1 MQARMRNPAM
11 ILPDSMEPL
20 MALGAITKKGAPAK
34 VLGLLHL
41 RVSQINGCAAC
52 LDLHLRMPKDADET
66 PERLF
71 TLPAW
76 RESPYFSA
84 AERAALALA
93 EQITHI
99 DQDGV
104 TDEVWQEAARH
115 FDEPTLATI
124 VLYVAVVNLY
134 NRVNVATKQVAG
146 PQQWER
152 RNG

>member
-1 MQARMRNPAM
+1 MHARMRNPAM
-11 ILPDSMEPL
+11 IIPGSMEPL
-20 MALGAITKKGAPAK
+20 LALGAITKKGAPAK

-52 LDLHLRMPKDADET
+52 LDMHLRVPRDADET
-66 PERLF
+66 PERLI
-71 TLPAW
+71 TLAAW
-76 RESPYFSA
+76 RESPYFTP

-99 DQDGV
+99 DREGV
-104 TDEVWQEAARH
+104 TDPVWQEAARH

-124 VLYVAVVNLY
+124 VLYVATVNLY

-146 PQQWER
+146 PQDWER
-152 RNG
+152 RKS